1 MSNIITLKRT
11 TLNLTISLFL
21 FLFSLAVQ
29 SQVKNNNEEIPKVL
43 HNFQADSDGNL
54 FTHNKDGVK
63 LYDTEDNTK
72 NVLTTFEGVA
82 TGVKEGI
89 QFDFKNKDFSG
100 TIYFGLIHHKDS
112 KYPLP
117 VYRSKSLKITNGRSL
132 VNFKYLTGNYDMT
145 GWEESKKGTIG
156 YRVVNTEGKFLYD
169 GKVSFSGNG
178 PFKVVNTIV
187 SGPFINLLKPDGVTI
202 SFVSSKE
209 SICSIKINDQIFKDK
224 KATKNHEI
232 KIEGLHPETIYSYI
246 LQNGNLEQNYTFK
259 TDPLPGSRKEFTF
272 AYTSDSR
279 GGAGGGERDFNGT
292 NAYMVKKIMAVSAQK
307 KTAFVQVTGDIIG
320 GYKSSKGEM
329 LLQYR
334 NYTNAI
340 EPFAH
345 SLHIVTNMGNHEAY
359 VRSFKDEER
368 KYHLR
373 VNNFPYA
380 TNSSEVLF
388 ASVFTNPLNGP
399 KSEDNNK
406 FDPNRNKIDFPPYDE
421 NVFYYTHDN
430 VVMINLNSNYWYT
443 PSMRSIPING
453 GNIHGYVMDNQLEWL
468 KITLET
474 LEKDKNIDHIFV
486 TIHTPFFP
494 NSAHIS
500 DDMWYGGNNMPRPWI
515 AGKEVDKGI
524 IERRDEMLDLMINK
538 SSKVVGLLT
547 GDEHNYCKTEIGPNT
562 VIYPKDY
569 TEKKIKLK
577 RTVYQINNGAAG
589 APYYAQRDVPWT
601 PFTTGF
607 TTQNAVCFFTVN
619 GSKIKMVVVN
629 PDTLEEIDELEF

>member
-1 MSNIITLKRT
+1 MNHSTPIKRT
-11 TLNLTISLFL
+11 TFKLIIGLSLFL
-21 FLFSLAVQ
+21 SATSIH
-29 SQVKNNNEEIPKVL
+29 SQINEEKIEIPKVL
-43 HNFQADSDGNL
+43 DNLQIDSDGNL
-54 FTHNKDGVK
+54 FTINKVGVK
-63 LYDTEDNTK
+63 LYDTKDDIR
-72 NVLTTFEGVA
+72 NVLASYEGVA

-89 QFDFKNKDFSG
+89 QFDFKDKEFSG
-100 TIYFGLIHHKDS
+100 TLYFGLIHFNDS

-117 VYRSKSLKITNGRSL
+117 VYRSKTVKIVNGRVL
-132 VNFKYLTGNYDMT
+132 VNFKYLKGNYDMT

-156 YRVVNTEGKFLYD
+156 YRVVSSQGKFLYD
-169 GKVSFSGNG
+169 GKVSFLGNG
-178 PFKVVNTIV
+178 PFQVVNTIV
-187 SGPFINLLKPDGVTI
+187 SGPFINLLQPNSVTI
-202 SFVSSKE
+202 SFVSSEE
-209 SICSIKINDQIFKDK
+209 SIWFIQINNQIFKDK

-232 KIEGLHPETIYSYI
+232 KIEGLSPETSYSYT
-246 LQNGNLEQNYTFK
+246 LKYGNLEQKYTFK
-259 TDPLPGSRKEFTF
+259 TNPLPGSRKEFSF

-279 GGAGGGERDFNGT
+279 GGAGGGERNFNGT

-307 KTAFVQVTGDIIG
+307 KVGFVQVTGDIIG
-320 GYKSSKGEM
+320 GYKSSEGEM

-345 SLHIVTNMGNHEAY
+345 SLPIVTQMGNHEAY
-359 VRSFKDEER
+359 VKSFRDKER
-368 KYHLR
+368 KYHIR
-373 VNNFPYA
+373 VDNFPYA
-380 TNSSEVLF
+380 TNSSETLF
-388 ASVFTNPLNGP
+388 ASVFTNPKNGP

-406 FDPNRNKIDFPPYDE
+406 FDPDRSKIDFPPYDE
-421 NVFYYTHDN
+421 NVFYYTYDN
-430 VVMINLNSNYWYT
+430 VAMINLNSNYWYT
-443 PSMRSIPING
+443 PSMRNIPING
-453 GNIHGYVMDNQLEWL
+453 GNIHGYVMDNQLKWL
-468 KITLET
+468 KQTLET
-474 LEKDKNIDHIFV
+474 LEKNKNIDHVFV

-494 NSAHIS
+494 NSAHIE

-538 SSKVVGLLT
+538 SSKVVALLT
-547 GDEHNYCKTEIGPNT
+547 GDEHNYCKTKIGPNT

-569 TEKKIKLK
+569 PEKKIRLK
-577 RTVYQINNGAAG
+577 RTIYQVNNGAAG

-607 TTQNAVCFFTVN
+607 TTQNAVCFFTVK